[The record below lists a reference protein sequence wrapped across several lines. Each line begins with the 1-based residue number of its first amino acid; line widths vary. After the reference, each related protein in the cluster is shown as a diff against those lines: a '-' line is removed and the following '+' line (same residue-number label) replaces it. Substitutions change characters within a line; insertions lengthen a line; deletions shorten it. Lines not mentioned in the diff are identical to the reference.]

1 MGENKISCF
10 YENGLQFECTRC
22 SDCCRLSPG
31 YVYLSQRDLTSLC
44 QWFKLSEQEFIE
56 KYCRWVGYY
65 EGKEALALIELKNY
79 DCILWDKECGCKA
92 YGARPVQCSTY
103 PFWSWILK
111 DKDSWNNESKS
122 CPGINKGKIW
132 SKESIEKEC
141 SNYVANVPITR

>member
-1 MGENKISCF
+1 MATSSFSKTFVFNSEAVKKVQSVQKQSGTKVP
-10 YENGLQFECTRC
+10 
-22 SDCCRLSPG
+22 SP
-31 YVYLSQRDLTSLC
+31 VTDRV
-44 QWFKLSEQEFIE
+44 K
-56 KYCRWVGYY
+56 

>member
-1 MGENKISCF
+1 MINVANTSKAYSEVYSFLNTLGVEYISKIPNNIYTIIEEFRDKEFHPQYSID
-10 YENGLQFECTRC
+10 QKVT
-22 SDCCRLSPG
+22 SDTFS
-31 YVYLSQRDLTSLC
+31 
-44 QWFKLSEQEFIE
+44 
-56 KYCRWVGYY
+56 
-65 EGKEALALIELKNY
+65 KEALALIELKNY